1 MIDTDFS
8 GHYMRAQCR
17 GLMLVQIAA
26 VARGE
31 DLRGDDDAYYPADK
45 VQTVGKM
52 YGQYVPLGV
61 HICEHVRALCA

>member
-1 MIDTDFS
+1 
-8 GHYMRAQCR
+8 
-17 GLMLVQIAA
+17 MLVQIGA

-61 HICEHVRALCA
+61 HIAHMLTYVNVMLKK